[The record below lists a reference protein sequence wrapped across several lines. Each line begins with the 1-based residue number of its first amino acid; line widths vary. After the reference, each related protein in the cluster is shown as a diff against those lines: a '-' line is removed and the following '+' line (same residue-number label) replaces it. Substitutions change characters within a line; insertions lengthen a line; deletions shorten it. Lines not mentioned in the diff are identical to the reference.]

1 MVEIGRELAG
11 NIIGSAPNFDID
23 PCSAKAIDALAR
35 NLWVGIC
42 KRDHDS
48 RHSGVDHRVGTGR
61 GESMMRAGLEGH
73 IEG

>member
-1 MVEIGRELAG
+1 VEIGRKLPG
-11 NIIGSAPNFDID
+11 NVIGSAPNFDID

-35 NLWVGIC
+35 DLWVGIC

-61 GESMMRAGLEGH
+61 SESMMRTRFEGH
-73 IEG
+73 IER